1 MPIMN
6 LCLRYKVWLENE
18 SGKPIVGEGRLKIF
32 HEIRR
37 TGSILK
43 AAKALG
49 LPYRNVWA
57 KVKDAERQCGFKIVE
72 TTRHGSTLTLEG
84 LELLHKYDS
93 LQRSCSRS
101 AKEKF
106 KKLFP
111 KDNSSDATSN
121 NDRGRTGP
129 SED

>member
-1 MPIMN
+1 MN
-6 LCLRYKVWLENE
+6 LFLRYKVWLENE

-72 TTRHGSTLTLEG
+72 TTRHGSTLTHEG
-84 LELLHKYDS
+84 LELLHKYDC

-101 AKEKF
+101 AREKF

-111 KDNSSDATSN
+111 ADNDNSSEPTN
-121 NDRGRTGP
+121 ENDRGRPG
-129 SED
+129 SIEE

>member
-1 MPIMN
+1 MN

-72 TTRHGSTLTLEG
+72 TNNHGSTLTHEG
-84 LELLHKYDS
+84 LQLLNKYDC
-93 LQRSCSRS
+93 LQKSCSRS
-101 AKEKF
+101 AREKF

-111 KDNSSDATSN
+111 AQNPDTEKTEDDFC
-121 NDRGRTGP
+121 RTGP
-129 SED
+129 TED